1 MYEAYLEKEFQRQA
15 VEVLVKLGYTLL
27 SNEECN
33 KERGGKYN
41 VLLKGILR
49 TRLREMNTFEY
60 GGIMYRFSPA
70 NIERAIDELD
80 ASLSDG
86 LLKTSEKIYDALLLG
101 RDLPETVGSGAEKR
115 TLSFNLHFI
124 DWHHPENNVYH
135 VAREYYVSNEAGDDG
150 SRPDIVLFV
159 NGIPLGIIE
168 CKAPDIDE
176 DFAVIQHIRNQ
187 NKEYKGCISQLYKF
201 AQILVATNKNS
212 VKYATVGTGKKYWTI
227 WKEENRE
234 WLNEQLMQ
242 CVVGRKPTEQ
252 DRALISLYSPERLL
266 KIACYFTL
274 YDANVKKIARYQQF
288 FAVEQIINTIETND
302 VVSGNRQ
309 SGVVWHTQGSGKSLT
324 MVMLAKYI
332 LENIKGSKV
341 VLVTDRTELDRQI
354 EQTFSHTRLKP
365 ARATSGKNLIDL
377 IEKNNVEIVTALIN
391 KFNTVENS
399 GLKIL
404 SRDVFILVDE
414 SHRTQYG
421 NLAAKMRLV
430 FPNACYIG
438 FTGTPLLRKEKSTMA
453 KFGNKLIHRYTI
465 RDGVNDKAIV
475 PLIYEGRFVEQN
487 VDENNID
494 RWFAQITKRL
504 SEKQTEDL
512 KAKWAQLKR
521 ITSTEERIRF
531 ISLDINTHFLEG
543 FKNSG
548 FKAMLACTYKRDAVR
563 YLQCFEDMGDL
574 TTAVIIS
581 PPDMRE
587 GYEEIDDEPDDLVR
601 RFWDKMINRYGDVER
616 YEETIKNK
624 FLDGEI
630 DILIVCGKLL
640 TGFDAPLT
648 QVIYIDKE
656 LKEHGLL
663 QAIARANRLY
673 EGKDYGLIV
682 DYRGLLKPL
691 DDAMEMYSGAGLEN
705 FESGDIKGAVV
716 DVIKCVGTLRET
728 YSRLLDVFGNL
739 RNSRDAEELEVLL
752 FDDKIRSEFYDALSA
767 FGKALSMALS
777 SEKVFGT
784 LSKEEVEKYK
794 DAFIFFSKMRRSVKV
809 RYADAIDNAEFE
821 PQMQNLL
828 DRYLSV
834 VGLKQITNPV
844 DILNRD
850 ELEKELHELGSL
862 RAKADAIT
870 STMTKSIADRRD
882 ENPAYYDSFSKRIKI
897 VLDEFRNRVITEA
910 EYLSKMKSIL
920 EDYRK
925 GTSNVVYPEKIKG
938 NIHAQAFYGVIC
950 AVLDDVIDL
959 NANIEIVSD
968 LTLAITAIVESN
980 NYIDWQNNTDIHN
993 RIAQQI
999 DDLFYDYE
1007 QKHGFIIP
1015 LDAIDKIIENVK
1027 TVALRRFK

>member
-1 MYEAYLEKEFQRQA
+1 
-15 VEVLVKLGYTLL
+15 
-27 SNEECN
+27 
-33 KERGGKYN
+33 
-41 VLLKGILR
+41 
-49 TRLREMNTFEY
+49 
-60 GGIMYRFSPA
+60 
-70 NIERAIDELD
+70 
-80 ASLSDG
+80 
-86 LLKTSEKIYDALLLG
+86 
-101 RDLPETVGSGAEKR
+101 
-115 TLSFNLHFI
+115 
-124 DWHHPENNVYH
+124 
-135 VAREYYVSNEAGDDG
+135 
-150 SRPDIVLFV
+150 
-159 NGIPLGIIE
+159 
-168 CKAPDIDE
+168 
-176 DFAVIQHIRNQ
+176 
-187 NKEYKGCISQLYKF
+187 
-201 AQILVATNKNS
+201 
-212 VKYATVGTGKKYWTI
+212 
-227 WKEENRE
+227 
-234 WLNEQLMQ
+234 
-242 CVVGRKPTEQ
+242 
-252 DRALISLYSPERLL
+252 
-266 KIACYFTL
+266 
-274 YDANVKKIARYQQF
+274 
-288 FAVEQIINTIETND
+288 
-302 VVSGNRQ
+302 
-309 SGVVWHTQGSGKSLT
+309 
-324 MVMLAKYI
+324 
-332 LENIKGSKV
+332 
-341 VLVTDRTELDRQI
+341 
-354 EQTFSHTRLKP
+354 
-365 ARATSGKNLIDL
+365 
-377 IEKNNVEIVTALIN
+377 
-391 KFNTVENS
+391 
-399 GLKIL
+399 
-404 SRDVFILVDE
+404 
-414 SHRTQYG
+414 
-421 NLAAKMRLV
+421 MRLV

-438 FTGTPLLRKEKSTMA
+438 FTGTPLMRKEKNTMA
-453 KFGNKLIHRYTI
+453 KFGKLIHCYTI

-475 PLIYEGRFVEQN
+475 PLIYEGRFVEQS

-601 RFWDKMINRYGDVER
+601 RFWDEMINRYGDVER

-716 DVIKCVGTLRET
+716 DVIKCIGTLRET

-739 RNSRDAEELEVLL
+739 RDSRDSEELEVLL
-752 FDDKIRSEFYDALSA
+752 SYDKLRSEFYDALSA

-777 SEKVFGT
+777 SEKVFEA
-784 LSKEEVEKYK
+784 LSKEEVKKYK
-794 DAFIFFSKMRRSVKV
+794 DAFIFFSKMRRSVKI

-834 VGLKQITNPV
+834 VGLKQITYPV

-870 STMTKSIADRRD
+870 STMTKSISDRRD
-882 ENPAYYDSFSKRIKI
+882 ENPAYYDSFSRRIKI

-925 GTSNVVYPEKIKG
+925 GTSTVVYPEKIKG

-950 AVLDDVIDL
+950 AILDDVIDL

-980 NYIDWQNNTDIHN
+980 NSIDWQNNTDMP
-993 RIAQQI
+993 
-999 DDLFYDYE
+999 F
-1007 QKHGFIIP
+1007 
-1015 LDAIDKIIENVK
+1015 
-1027 TVALRRFK
+1027 